1 MLDDDLERKDVEN
14 AILKGR
20 IEIGEIVE
28 CEFCGGKTKAKNVK
42 RQHWLN
48 KKLYIVENVQAEV
61 CTECRERYF
70 HAKTLDALDEYL
82 SKQHVVKEKL
92 NVEVVSF
99 NQAMA

>member
-1 MLDDDLERKDVEN
+1 M
-14 AILKGR
+14 
-20 IEIGEIVE
+20 E
-28 CEFCGGKTKAKNVK
+28 CEFCGGKTRRKNVK

-61 CTECRERYF
+61 CTECGERYF
-70 HAKTLDALDEYL
+70 HAKTLDAVDKYL

-92 NVEVVSF
+92 DVEVVSF